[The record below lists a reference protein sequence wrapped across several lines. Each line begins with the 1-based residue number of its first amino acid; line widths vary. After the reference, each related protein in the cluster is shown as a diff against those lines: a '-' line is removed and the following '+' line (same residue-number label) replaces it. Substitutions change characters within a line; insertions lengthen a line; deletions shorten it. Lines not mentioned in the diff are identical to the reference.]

1 MWAPCAPF
9 HSHKSHLEFFFLPSP
24 VEQRFSASFR
34 MHIPSWHAHVPAESL
49 RSNLE
54 TNSATHSLC
63 QWCCRVESGVETQ
76 DFKDSRILK
85 SPEKKRED
93 FATRVFVLFF
103 FGGGGDKVSSYK
115 WVTGVITTLLVG
127 VKPTYNWIR
136 GPPCGVSVIFLP
148 RFSILQNL
156 PNAFSYMTFFLVSV
170 MFVPLLFLFRSGA
183 FFNLLQPNSWKQTTG
198 GGNDQ

>member
-1 MWAPCAPF
+1 M
-9 HSHKSHLEFFFLPSP
+9 
-24 VEQRFSASFR
+24 
-34 MHIPSWHAHVPAESL
+34 
-49 RSNLE
+49 
-54 TNSATHSLC
+54 
-63 QWCCRVESGVETQ
+63 ESGVETQ

-136 GPPCGVSVIFLP
+136 
-148 RFSILQNL
+148 
-156 PNAFSYMTFFLVSV
+156 AHLVE
-170 MFVPLLFLFRSGA
+170 FLLFFSLAFRFCKIYQMHSPISLF
-183 FFNLLQPNSWKQTTG
+183 
-198 GGNDQ
+198 

>member
-1 MWAPCAPF
+1 MFLRVFLSKTYLFLFSKKETYFKHSPPPPYPKKIQQTMWAPCAPF

-85 SPEKKRED
+85 SPEKNEK
-93 FATRVFVLFF
+93 
-103 FGGGGDKVSSYK
+103 
-115 WVTGVITTLLVG
+115 
-127 VKPTYNWIR
+127 
-136 GPPCGVSVIFLP
+136 
-148 RFSILQNL
+148 ILQL
-156 PNAFSYMTFFLVSV
+156 EFLFCFFLEGEGTR
-170 MFVPLLFLFRSGA
+170 FPLING
-183 FFNLLQPNSWKQTTG
+183 
-198 GGNDQ
+198 